1 MKKTLSYIVSCVCI
15 LRVMSACDKVSC
27 DPPGPYPD
35 KEIYFKSY
43 IKEFIKCDSLKLFSH
58 SGYVL
63 DKENK
68 LYTHGVDETS
78 LEGIIIAVS
87 GRTPAKRNYPANLF
101 YDVDIINSAGL
112 LPNGSTPDPY
122 DLDRKTGY
130 KKLTKEV
137 GDTAYNRKIEYDKRL
152 PLVVTISPVK
162 KVIITADKSF
172 GANFQSGTDLSSFFS
187 IIFDDAYATI
197 KNNYVQAP
205 GTYRYDCEPYTLYSA
220 DSPKSLRYLKL
231 SDTNLEKYPFTEAA
245 WDFFLESKPEH
256 TDSYTFHVKIT
267 FTDGTVLEGDAPTI
281 KVQGKS

>member
-1 MKKTLSYIVSCVCI
+1 MMRKRLSHIALCVFI
-15 LRVMSACDKVSC
+15 LGIMSACDKV
-27 DPPGPYPD
+27 DYNYGPSPD
-35 KEIYFKSY
+35 ATFYFKSY

-78 LEGIIIAVS
+78 LEGVVITAS
-87 GRTPAKRNYPANLF
+87 GEIPAKKNYPTNIF
-101 YDVDIINSAGL
+101 YDVVNVSA
-112 LPNGSTPDPY
+112 PDPY

-130 KKLTKEV
+130 ERLTKEV
-137 GDTAYNRKIEYDKRL
+137 GDTTYNRKIFNYKRI

-172 GANFQSGTDLSSFFS
+172 GADFQPGTDLSSFFS

-231 SDTNLEKYPFTEAA
+231 SDTNLEKYPFTEAV
-245 WDFFLESKPEH
+245 WDFFLENKPEH
-256 TDSYTFHVKIT
+256 TDSYTFHVKII
-267 FTDGTVLEGDAPTI
+267 FTDGTVLEGDAQTI